1 MKNLQLMDAET
12 RWKRFC
18 LKELRGIQK
27 LKRRSRPSLRGGG
40 NGGRGQA
47 GVPEHVRRASPP
59 PPGFPEGGRGA
70 GGLPGVEAPFPAAL
84 RCQGPLFPEEEEEE
98 APSAGGPG
106 EPPARLLYNGNG
118 GPEGSALPRKR
129 PSDPAGSGGGGGSE
143 IKALQQTRRLLAN
156 ARERTRVHT
165 ISAAFEALR
174 KQVRRARHPRPWG
187 RSGTHTHTPSL
198 FLSHA
203 QRDPER
209 RISMDPK

>member
-27 LKRRSRPSLRGGG
+27 LKRRSRPGLRGGG

-84 RCQGPLFPEEEEEE
+84 RCQGPLFPEEEEE
-98 APSAGGPG
+98 APSAGVP
-106 EPPARLLYNGNG
+106 ESPLAALPARVLYNGNG
-118 GPEGSALPRKR
+118 NGPEGSGSPRKR

-174 KQVRRARHPRPWG
+174 KQVRRARDPHPSRPWG
-187 RSGTHTHTPSL
+187 RSGNPLPLSRTH
-198 FLSHA
+198 
-203 QRDPER
+203 
-209 RISMDPK
+209 PK